1 VDEMGKIT
9 SGHVQ
14 VRVPV
19 GWKDQDRALV
29 IQINSLFDDLYR
41 KIAILQDEIN
51 EMREEDS
58 NGGTNSESASEET
71 GI

>member
-1 VDEMGKIT
+1 MGKIT
-9 SGHVQ
+9 SGHAP

-19 GWKDQDRALV
+19 GWKDQNKALV

-41 KIAILQDEIN
+41 KIAMLQNEIN
-51 EMREEDS
+51 EMREEDD
-58 NGGTNSESASEET
+58 NGDGDVSESEET